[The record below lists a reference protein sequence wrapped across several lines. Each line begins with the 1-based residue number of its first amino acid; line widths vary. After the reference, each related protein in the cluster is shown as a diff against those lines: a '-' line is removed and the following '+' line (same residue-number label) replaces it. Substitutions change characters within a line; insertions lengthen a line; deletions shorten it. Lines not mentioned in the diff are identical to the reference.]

1 MKGFGRWLGVFSLS
15 VVFSVACGLGT
26 AERSG
31 AQAQP
36 TAVRAAYTLL
46 NRGWV
51 NDAIAAFQRVL
62 RQSPNSLDAKLGL
75 AMAYQRAGQDA
86 AAWTA
91 YQQVLAQDGDNRAAL
106 TAIGLL
112 GSYRA
117 EWQAGGITA
126 LTQLLQLTPND
137 GAARTQRALLL
148 GYQGRYAESFV
159 DYQVLLANN
168 PAPAALLGAAQVYS
182 YSGDYGRSLTL
193 FDRYRAT
200 GRAIP
205 DGALTAYART
215 VAETGEP
222 ATAIQ
227 LLEAK
232 LRQPRVPDWLVPDL
246 RGTLAVAYQANQQ
259 PQQALQVLAPLR
271 QQPAHSIVL
280 ARALHTM
287 GRRSGDAQLR
297 QQAADLYRQ
306 ALRQTPNPSLGLQV
320 EAADALSELASGRA
334 DALTIYQQ
342 LSQQQPGDRSLI
354 VKRLVLER
362 QLGSLSPT
370 ALQQQLQATLQ
381 PLPDSVIEQ
390 QAVAIALTQL
400 DPPLADL
407 LPIYQELLQSEVDA
421 PFLNIR
427 VAQIYLQ
434 QGNLA
439 EARQALAAYQATSFG
454 QRDLGAELM
463 LAEVDRRD
471 SNLDNSAQRYEAVIA
486 QNPAVSIQQDAL
498 LGLATVRREQGKL
511 AEVVPFYQALL
522 AREPDNARSQIGYLN
537 LRYQLKQISDATA
550 IQELDQWLSQQSP
563 LPAYPELL
571 TLVGALPADPEREPL
586 YMSLL
591 ELAPANLAVERRLI
605 QVIAQ
610 RDLEAARS
618 RMEQVVAGDRGSI
631 AGYFVQGELAQALGD
646 LALADQS
653 YASILQQQPDN
664 TDALSALA
672 GVKFQQK
679 QYDAAAVL
687 YRRVLALKPNDL
699 ETQRVLAELY
709 LAQDL
714 PQRGLR
720 QLQQVQQA
728 QAAQGIT
735 NPVVGDRVQEVEL
748 NFLRRRGL
756 QPYWERY

>member
-1 MKGFGRWLGVFSLS
+1 MKGLGKWLGIVG
-15 VVFSVACGLGT
+15 FSVACCLVT
-26 AERSG
+26 AEQSLS
-31 AQAQP
+31 QVQP

-75 AMAYQRAGQDA
+75 AMAYQRAGQDT

-106 TAIGLL
+106 TAVGLL

-126 LTQLLQLTPND
+126 LTRLLQLNPND

-227 LLEAK
+227 LLDAK

-271 QQPAHSIVL
+271 QQPANSIVL
-280 ARALHTM
+280 ARALHTI
-287 GRRSGDAQLR
+287 GRRSGNAQLR

-306 ALRQTPNPSLGLQV
+306 ALRQTPNPSLGLQM
-320 EAADALSELASGRA
+320 EAADALSELASGRSE
-334 DALTIYQQ
+334 ALAIYQQ

-362 QLGSLSPT
+362 QIGSLST
-370 ALQQQLQATLQ
+370 TELQQQLQATLQ
-381 PLPDSVIEQ
+381 PLPDSAIEQ

-421 PFLNIR
+421 PFLNFR

-439 EARQALAAYQATSFG
+439 DARQALTAYQATSFG
-454 QRDLGAELM
+454 QRDWGAELM

-471 SNLDNSAQRYEAVIA
+471 SKLDSSAQRYEAVIA
-486 QNPAVSIQQDAL
+486 QNLAVSIQQDAL
-498 LGLATVRREQGKL
+498 FGLANVRREQGKL
-511 AEVVPFYQALL
+511 AQVLPFYQALL

-537 LRYQLKQISDATA
+537 LRYQLNQISDAAA

-563 LPAYPELL
+563 LSADLELL
-571 TLVGALPADPEREPL
+571 SLVGALPADPEREPL
-586 YMSLL
+586 YLSLL

-610 RDLEAARS
+610 RDPEAARS

-653 YASILQQQPDN
+653 YASILQQQPNN

-679 QYDAAAVL
+679 QYDTAAVL
-687 YRRVLALKPNDL
+687 YKRVLALKPNDL

-714 PQRGLR
+714 PQSGLR
-720 QLQQVQQA
+720 QLQQVQQS
-728 QAAQGIT
+728 QEAQGIT